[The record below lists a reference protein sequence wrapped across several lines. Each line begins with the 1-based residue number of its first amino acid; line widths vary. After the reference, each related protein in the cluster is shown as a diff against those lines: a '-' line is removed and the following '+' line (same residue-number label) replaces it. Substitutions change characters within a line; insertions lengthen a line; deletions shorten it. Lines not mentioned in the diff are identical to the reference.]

1 MEDSKT
7 NNLVKNIKTGG
18 SMAIYIGTASIMKP
32 IIKEHNQ
39 DRNAVTKLC
48 SVVSGTVISCGISH
62 VASKWFSKIVDKVAD
77 FIDDVKNPNSKEESD
92 KNAGR

>member
-1 MEDSKT
+1 MADKEKIV
-7 NNLVKNIKTGG
+7 NNIKNGG

-32 IIKEHNQ
+32 IIKQYNQ

-62 VASKWFSKIVDKVAD
+62 VASKWFGKIVDKVAD
-77 FIDDVKNPNSKEESD
+77 FIDDVKNPKNKEEREAD
-92 KNAGR
+92 GK